1 MDKILMVN
9 NLYKKIGNKE
19 IIKDLSLDL
28 DKGKVL
34 GILGPNGNG
43 KTTLLNIIS
52 GLLKKT
58 SGEVLIDGKS
68 AGYETKKIV
77 AFLQE
82 KNNLANMSTI
92 NDAIVFYKSF
102 FEDFDEK
109 KMIELMKF
117 MNLDRSLKIK
127 SLSKGMLEKLN
138 LSLTLSRRAKL
149 YMLDEPISG
158 VDIVSRGKIIDAII
172 QNISEESSIIITTH
186 YVGEL
191 EGLFDEVA
199 FLGNGKV
206 IEINDTEELREKY
219 NKSIED
225 IYRYILCR
233 VGGNYEEYYKHYK
246 V

>member
-34 GILGPNGNG
+34 GILGPNGKG
-43 KTTLLNIIS
+43 KTTFLNIIA
-52 GLLKKT
+52 GFLKKT
-58 SGEVLIDGKS
+58 SGEVLIDGKLV
-68 AGYETKKIV
+68 GNETKKTV

-82 KNNLANMSTI
+82 KNVLCNLNSI
-92 NDAIVFYKSF
+92 NDAISFYKSF
-102 FEDFDEK
+102 FDDFDEK

-117 MNLDRSLKIK
+117 MNLDKNLKIK

-138 LSLTLSRRAKL
+138 LSLTLSRKAKL
-149 YMLDEPISG
+149 YILDEPISG
-158 VDIVSRGKIIDAII
+158 VDIISRGKIIEAII
-172 QNISEESSIIITTH
+172 QHISEESSMIITTH

-199 FLGNGKV
+199 FLDQGKI
-206 IEINDTEELREKY
+206 IEVNDTEELREKY

-225 IYRYILCR
+225 IYKDIFA
-233 VGGNYEEYYKHYK
+233 E
-246 V
+246 

>member
-82 KNNLANMSTI
+82 KNNLANMNTI

-102 FEDFDEK
+102 FED
-109 KMIELMKF
+109 LMK
-117 MNLDRSLKIK
+117 RKW
-127 SLSKGMLEKLN
+127 LN
-138 LSLTLSRRAKL
+138 
-149 YMLDEPISG
+149 
-158 VDIVSRGKIIDAII
+158 
-172 QNISEESSIIITTH
+172 
-186 YVGEL
+186 
-191 EGLFDEVA
+191 
-199 FLGNGKV
+199 
-206 IEINDTEELREKY
+206 
-219 NKSIED
+219 
-225 IYRYILCR
+225 
-233 VGGNYEEYYKHYK
+233 
-246 V
+246 